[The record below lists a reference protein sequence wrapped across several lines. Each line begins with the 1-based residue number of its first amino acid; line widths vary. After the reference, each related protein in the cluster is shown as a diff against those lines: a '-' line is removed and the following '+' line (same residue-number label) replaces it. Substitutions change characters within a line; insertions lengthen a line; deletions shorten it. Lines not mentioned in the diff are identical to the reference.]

1 MRNKLKIKLKFL
13 ASLTTIPIVASP
25 LIFSVAANEDG
36 KQENNNGNNQDP
48 NQQKKPKI
56 PKNDPNFNTFKTD
69 ADKTVKDSLEK
80 GINAAIVYVKSRQE
94 EILENK
100 EIEFKKKIQ
109 QLIYLKNLQS
119 YLEKN
124 KENILKN
131 PNDYGFYLNTPQIL
145 GTLKNYDIK
154 DIEFNGETYK
164 QIKVGKTDPLNY
176 QKAVA
181 PKGKISDVQSDQ
193 INDVE
198 ETKYKDTLKKYESE
212 FLKEINKLIYDE
224 NDVPQINKDVELT
237 RDEKGQFNTT
247 LPKGYN
253 DWNAYFISKIKDRV
267 TAFDLKQNQQTNE
280 DKQEEQPNEQKDPD
294 TPPPLP
300 PPLVEGDHNEIDL
313 PPTQANAII
322 SSLPLLLP
330 YISPIYSNESLS
342 GLKSKFDSLKPELKQ
357 TLFYFNNPINTR
369 YLYSVLDFGVNGSS
383 MINIKVKI
391 IDQVNPKL
399 QRTYIINKYD
409 PILDINF
416 NSLKL
421 NEVNAIKQIFVNLY
435 KHLGLDEKIDY
446 KKLRNFY
453 IRNALF
459 TMIEAAQKLI
469 LRFNQIDKDNKIIGQ
484 KTFATLQNE
493 YLEKYKQKLVNNT
506 DDKERLLNEFN
517 NLTKENFFR
526 YLNNTLINN
535 DYYWYQLVGAYKQVS
550 LQFSEV
556 LRLNKDKIK
565 ANIASIKG
573 DENTIANL
581 YKLNNQLIYQLSAIV
596 AQRSFNSQQWYQSYL
611 NVLQPI
617 KENFDLMSILTNQTD
632 IKTNKD
638 KAKDFK
644 NAYDSALKS
653 LERQKQVNKQIRRK
667 IGIAFIVISLLVL
680 IINLIIYGLIKKLK
694 NKKVILIINSVIMVL
709 TIIVLIM
716 GIILII

>member
-13 ASLTTIPIVASP
+13 ASLATTPIVASP

-56 PKNDPNFNTFKTD
+56 PKNDPNFNIFKTV

-131 PNDYGFYLNTPQIL
+131 SNDYGFYLNTPQIL

-154 DIEFNGETYK
+154 DIEFNGEIYK

-176 QKAVA
+176 QKAIA

-313 PPTQANAII
+313 PPAQANAIV

-342 GLKSKFDSLKPELKQ
+342 ELKSKFDSLKPELKQ

-409 PILDINF
+409 PILDLSF

-469 LRFNQIDKDNKIIGQ
+469 LRFNQIDKDNKVIGQ

-493 YLEKYKQKLVNNT
+493 YLEKYKQKFVNNA
-506 DDKERLLNEFN
+506 DNERLLNEFS

>member
-1 MRNKLKIKLKFL
+1 MRNKLKIKLKFW
-13 ASLTTIPIVASP
+13 ASLAAIPIIASP
-25 LIFSVAANEDG
+25 LIFSVAANEGG
-36 KQENNNGNNQDP
+36 KQENNDGNNQDP
-48 NQQKKPKI
+48 NQPKKPKI

-69 ADKTVKDSLEK
+69 ADEIVKNSLEK

-198 ETKYKDTLKKYESE
+198 EAKYKDTLKKYESE

-224 NDVPQINKDVELT
+224 NDVPQINKDVDLT

-253 DWNAYFISKIKDRV
+253 DWNTYFISKIKDRV

-280 DKQEEQPNEQKDPD
+280 DKQEEQSNEQKDPD

-330 YISPIYSNESLS
+330 YINPKYSNESLS

-383 MINIKVKI
+383 MINIKIKI

-409 PILDINF
+409 PILDFSF
-416 NSLKL
+416 NSLKW
-421 NEVNAIKQIFVNLY
+421 NEVNAIKQIFLSLY

-493 YLEKYKQKLVNNT
+493 YLEKYKQKFVNNT
-506 DDKERLLNEFN
+506 DNEKLLNEFN

-526 YLNNTLINN
+526 YLNNTLIND

-596 AQRSFNSQQWYQSYL
+596 AQRSFNSRQWYQSYL
-611 NVLQPI
+611 NVLRPI

-644 NAYDSALKS
+644 NAYESALKS
-653 LERQKQVNKQIRRK
+653 LERQKQVKKQIRLK

-680 IINLIIYGLIKKLK
+680 IINLIVYGLIKKLK

-709 TIIVLIM
+709 TIIVLII
-716 GIILII
+716 GIILVI

>member
-13 ASLTTIPIVASP
+13 ASLATIPIVASP

-56 PKNDPNFNTFKTD
+56 PKNDPNFNIFKTV

-131 PNDYGFYLNTPQIL
+131 SNDYGFYLNTPQIL

-154 DIEFNGETYK
+154 DIEFNGEIYK

-176 QKAVA
+176 QKAIA

-313 PPTQANAII
+313 PPAQANAIV

-342 GLKSKFDSLKPELKQ
+342 ELKSKFDSLKPELKQ

-409 PILDINF
+409 PILDLSF

-469 LRFNQIDKDNKIIGQ
+469 LRFNQIDKDNKVIGQ

-493 YLEKYKQKLVNNT
+493 YLEKYKQKFVNNA
-506 DDKERLLNEFN
+506 DNERLLNEFS

>member
-13 ASLTTIPIVASP
+13 ASLATIPIVASP

-56 PKNDPNFNTFKTD
+56 PKNDPNFNIFKTV

-131 PNDYGFYLNTPQIL
+131 SNDYGFYLNTPQIL

-154 DIEFNGETYK
+154 DIEFNGEIYK

-176 QKAVA
+176 QKAIA

-313 PPTQANAII
+313 PPAQANAIV

-342 GLKSKFDSLKPELKQ
+342 ELKSKFDSLKPELKQ

-409 PILDINF
+409 PILDLSF

-469 LRFNQIDKDNKIIGQ
+469 LRFNQIDKDNKVIGQ
-484 KTFATLQNE
+484 KTFTTLQNE
-493 YLEKYKQKLVNNT
+493 YLEKYKQKFVNNT
-506 DDKERLLNEFN
+506 ADNERLLNEFS

>member
-13 ASLTTIPIVASP
+13 ASLATIPIVASP

-36 KQENNNGNNQDP
+36 KQENNNGNNHDP

-80 GINAAIVYVKSRQE
+80 GINAAVVYVKSRQE

>member
-13 ASLTTIPIVASP
+13 ASLATIPIVASP

-36 KQENNNGNNQDP
+36 KQENNNGNNHDP

-164 QIKVGKTDPLNY
+164 QIKVDKTDPLNY

>member
-13 ASLTTIPIVASP
+13 ASLATIPIVASP

-36 KQENNNGNNQDP
+36 KQENNNGNNHDP

-100 EIEFKKKIQ
+100 EIKFKKKIQ

>member
-13 ASLTTIPIVASP
+13 ASLAAIPIIASP

-300 PPLVEGDHNEIDL
+300 PPLVEGDQNEIDL

-369 YLYSVLDFGVNGSS
+369 YLYSVLDFGVNGNS

-421 NEVNAIKQIFVNLY
+421 NEVNAIKQIFINLY
-435 KHLGLDEKIDY
+435 EHLGLDEKIDY

-596 AQRSFNSQQWYQSYL
+596 AQRSFNSKQWYQSYL

>member
-13 ASLTTIPIVASP
+13 ASLATIPIVASP

-56 PKNDPNFNTFKTD
+56 PKNDPNFNIFKTV
-69 ADKTVKDSLEK
+69 ADKTVKDGLEK

-131 PNDYGFYLNTPQIL
+131 SNDYGFYLNTPQIL

-154 DIEFNGETYK
+154 DIEFNGEIYK

-176 QKAVA
+176 QKAIA

-313 PPTQANAII
+313 PPAQANAIV

-342 GLKSKFDSLKPELKQ
+342 ELKSKFDSLKPELKQ

-409 PILDINF
+409 PILDLSF

-469 LRFNQIDKDNKIIGQ
+469 LRFNQIDKDNKVIGQ

-493 YLEKYKQKLVNNT
+493 YLEKYKQKFVNNA
-506 DDKERLLNEFN
+506 DNERLLNEFS

>member
-13 ASLTTIPIVASP
+13 ASLATIPIVASP

-56 PKNDPNFNTFKTD
+56 PKNDPNFNIFKTV

-131 PNDYGFYLNTPQIL
+131 SNDYGFYLNTPQIL

-154 DIEFNGETYK
+154 DIEFNGEIYK

-176 QKAVA
+176 QKAIA

-313 PPTQANAII
+313 PPAQANAIV

-342 GLKSKFDSLKPELKQ
+342 ELKSKFDSLKPELKQ

-409 PILDINF
+409 PILDLSL

-469 LRFNQIDKDNKIIGQ
+469 LRFNQIDKDNKVIGQ
-484 KTFATLQNE
+484 KTFTTLQNE
-493 YLEKYKQKLVNNT
+493 YLEKYKQKFVNNA
-506 DDKERLLNEFN
+506 DNERLLNEFS

>member
-13 ASLTTIPIVASP
+13 ASLATIPIVASP

-36 KQENNNGNNQDP
+36 KQENNNGNNHDP

-267 TAFDLKQNQQTNE
+267 TAFDLKQNQQINE

>member
-13 ASLTTIPIVASP
+13 ASLATIPIVASP

-36 KQENNNGNNQDP
+36 KQENNNGNNHDP

-469 LRFNQIDKDNKIIGQ
+469 LWFNQIDKDNKIIGQ

>member
-13 ASLTTIPIVASP
+13 ASLATIPIVASP

-36 KQENNNGNNQDP
+36 KQENNNGNNHDP

-469 LRFNQIDKDNKIIGQ
+469 LRFNQIDKDNKIVGQ

>member
-13 ASLTTIPIVASP
+13 ASLAAIPIVASP

-300 PPLVEGDHNEIDL
+300 PPLVEGDQNEIDL

>member
-13 ASLTTIPIVASP
+13 ASLATIPIVASP

-617 KENFDLMSILTNQTD
+617 KENFDLMSILTNQTN

>member
-13 ASLTTIPIVASP
+13 ASLATIPIVASP

-69 ADKTVKDSLEK
+69 ANKTVKDSLEK
-80 GINAAIVYVKSRQE
+80 GINTAIVYVKSRQE

-300 PPLVEGDHNEIDL
+300 PPLVEGDQNEIDL

-369 YLYSVLDFGVNGSS
+369 YLYSVLDFGVNGNS

-421 NEVNAIKQIFVNLY
+421 NEVNAIKQIFINLY

-709 TIIVLIM
+709 IIIVLIM

>member
-13 ASLTTIPIVASP
+13 ASLATIPIVASP

-69 ADKTVKDSLEK
+69 ANKTVKDSLEK

>member
-13 ASLTTIPIVASP
+13 ASLATIPIVASP

-56 PKNDPNFNTFKTD
+56 PKNDPNFNIFKTV

-131 PNDYGFYLNTPQIL
+131 SNDYGFYLNTPQIL

-154 DIEFNGETYK
+154 DIEFNGEIYK

-176 QKAVA
+176 QKAIA

-313 PPTQANAII
+313 PPAQANAIV

-342 GLKSKFDSLKPELKQ
+342 ELKSKFDSLEPELKQ

-409 PILDINF
+409 PILDLSF

-469 LRFNQIDKDNKIIGQ
+469 LRFNQIDKDNKVIGQ

-493 YLEKYKQKLVNNT
+493 YLEKYKQKFVNNA
-506 DDKERLLNEFN
+506 DNERLLNEFS

-573 DENTIANL
+573 DEKTIANL

>member
-13 ASLTTIPIVASP
+13 ASLAAIPIIASP

-300 PPLVEGDHNEIDL
+300 PPLVEGDHNKIDL
-313 PPTQANAII
+313 PPAQANAII

-330 YISPIYSNESLS
+330 YISPIYSNKSISE
-342 GLKSKFDSLKPELKQ
+342 LKSKFDSLKPELKQ

-383 MINIKVKI
+383 MINIKIKI

>member
-13 ASLTTIPIVASP
+13 ASLATIPIVASP

-36 KQENNNGNNQDP
+36 KQENNNGNNHDP

-69 ADKTVKDSLEK
+69 ANKTVKDSLEK

>member
-13 ASLTTIPIVASP
+13 ASLATIPIVASP

-36 KQENNNGNNQDP
+36 KQENNNGNNHDP

-644 NAYDSALKS
+644 NTYDSALKS

>member
-1 MRNKLKIKLKFL
+1 
-13 ASLTTIPIVASP
+13 
-25 LIFSVAANEDG
+25 
-36 KQENNNGNNQDP
+36 
-48 NQQKKPKI
+48 
-56 PKNDPNFNTFKTD
+56 
-69 ADKTVKDSLEK
+69 
-80 GINAAIVYVKSRQE
+80 
-94 EILENK
+94 
-100 EIEFKKKIQ
+100 
-109 QLIYLKNLQS
+109 
-119 YLEKN
+119 
-124 KENILKN
+124 
-131 PNDYGFYLNTPQIL
+131 
-145 GTLKNYDIK
+145 
-154 DIEFNGETYK
+154 
-164 QIKVGKTDPLNY
+164 
-176 QKAVA
+176 
-181 PKGKISDVQSDQ
+181 
-193 INDVE
+193 
-198 ETKYKDTLKKYESE
+198 
-212 FLKEINKLIYDE
+212 
-224 NDVPQINKDVELT
+224 
-237 RDEKGQFNTT
+237 FNTT

-469 LRFNQIDKDNKIIGQ
+469 LWFNQIDKDNKIIGQ

>member
-13 ASLTTIPIVASP
+13 ASLAAIPIIASP

-300 PPLVEGDHNEIDL
+300 PPLVEGDQNEIDL

-421 NEVNAIKQIFVNLY
+421 NEVNAIKQIFINLY
-435 KHLGLDEKIDY
+435 EHLGLDEKIDY

-596 AQRSFNSQQWYQSYL
+596 AQRSFNSKQWYQSYL

>member
-13 ASLTTIPIVASP
+13 ASLAAIPIIASP

-69 ADKTVKDSLEK
+69 ADKAVKDSLEK

-300 PPLVEGDHNEIDL
+300 PPLVEGDQNEIDL

-369 YLYSVLDFGVNGSS
+369 YLYSVLDFGVNGNS

-421 NEVNAIKQIFVNLY
+421 NEVNAIKQIFINLY
-435 KHLGLDEKIDY
+435 EHLGLDEKIDY

-596 AQRSFNSQQWYQSYL
+596 AQRSFNSKQWYQSYL